1 MAATKAHI
9 IAQLQREILPLQGF
23 KPIANGVSVDAIPH
37 EIKNAFPHQSFPTGA
52 IHEFLCDNAAGS
64 AATGGFIAGIAAS
77 LMRGGA
83 AILWISATRTIFP
96 LALKAFGIEPDKIIF
111 IDLQR
116 EKDVLWAM
124 EEALKCEGLAAVI
137 GETSELDFTV
147 SRRLQL
153 AVEQSRVTGFILRR
167 HSRNLR
173 TTACIAR
180 WKISSLPSELADEMP
195 GVGFPRWQ
203 VELIKIRNGKP
214 GSWQI
219 EWTNGKFRFIP
230 ALVNVIA
237 PALQKKTG

>member
-23 KPIANGVSVDAIPH
+23 KPIANGVSVDAIPP
-37 EIKNAFPHQSFPTGA
+37 EIKKAFPNQSFPTGA
-52 IHEFLCDNAAGS
+52 IHEFLCDNTADS
-64 AATGGFIAGIAAS
+64 AATGGFIAGITAS
-77 LMRGGA
+77 LMHGGA

-96 LALKAFGIEPDKIIF
+96 LALKAFGIEPDKIVF

-137 GETSELDFTV
+137 GETSELDFTA

-180 WKISSLPSELADEMP
+180 WKISSLPSELADDMP

-219 EWTNGKFRFIP
+219 EWANGKFRYIP

>member
-1 MAATKAHI
+1 MSATKADI
-9 IAQLQREILPLQGF
+9 IAQLQREILPLQGY
-23 KPIANGVSVDAIPH
+23 KPSANGVTVNALPP
-37 EIKNAFPHQSFPTGA
+37 EIKNAFPNKSFPTGA
-52 IHEFLCDNAAGS
+52 IHEFLSDNATS
-64 AATGGFIAGIAAS
+64 TAATCGFIYGIAAS
-77 LMRGGA
+77 LMQGGA

-111 IDLQR
+111 IDLQKER
-116 EKDVLWAM
+116 DVLWAM

-137 GETSELDFTV
+137 GEISELDFTV

-180 WKISSLPSELADEMP
+180 WKINSLPSELVDDMP
-195 GVGFPRWQ
+195 GIGFPRWQ

-219 EWTNGKFRFIP
+219 EWTNGKFRYIP
-230 ALVNVIA
+230 ALITVMPPV
-237 PALQKKTG
+237 LQKKTG